1 MLRVFYLFWTLIVSL
16 LVTSFSFFYVSEEIK
31 HGFPF
36 TFAKSVENG
45 VNGVNGVNGGEVLLK
60 FNVWTLLFDI
70 LFWWLLFSILL
81 IIVKNYVFES
91 D

>member
-1 MLRVFYLFWTLIVSL
+1 MLRVFYLFWTLIASL
-16 LVTSFSFFYVSEEIK
+16 LVTGFSFFYISGEVK

-36 TFAKSVENG
+36 SFASNLDNG
-45 VNGVNGVNGGEVLLK
+45 VVGGEIILK
-60 FNVWTLLFDI
+60 FNVWSLVLDI
-70 LFWWLLFSILL
+70 VFWWFLFSILL